1 MMKQTLALLWLAVLL
16 GVLAHSV
23 LGFVPMLYG
32 GEPLKQSENLQGLL
46 WQLTLV
52 FSTYLTLALAVLLV
66 EANWFKR
73 LNMIASG
80 FFLFSN
86 ALHAGVH
93 LFLSPVEWHQVLLLT
108 LRAGINAVLVK
119 KSFTY
124 LKSK

>member
-1 MMKQTLALLWLAVLL
+1 MKQTLALLWLALLL

-52 FSTYLTLALAVLLV
+52 FSTYLVLVLTVLLAETV
-66 EANWFKR
+66 WLKR
-73 LNMIASG
+73 LNLIASG

-86 ALHAGVH
+86 VLHAGVH
-93 LFLSPVEWHQVLLLT
+93 LFMSPIEWHQVLLLF
-108 LRAGINAVLVK
+108 LVAVINAAHTKL
-119 KSFTY
+119 SLTY
-124 LKSK
+124 LKST

>member
-1 MMKQTLALLWLAVLL
+1 MKQTLALLWLTLLL
-16 GVLAHSV
+16 GVLTHSV

-52 FSTYLTLALAVLLV
+52 FSTYLALVLALLLV
-66 EANWFKR
+66 ESNWFKW

-80 FFLFSN
+80 FFLLSN
-86 ALHAGVH
+86 TLHAGVH

-108 LRAGINAVLVK
+108 LVAGINAVHFKL
-119 KSFTY
+119 SITY
-124 LKSK
+124 LKST